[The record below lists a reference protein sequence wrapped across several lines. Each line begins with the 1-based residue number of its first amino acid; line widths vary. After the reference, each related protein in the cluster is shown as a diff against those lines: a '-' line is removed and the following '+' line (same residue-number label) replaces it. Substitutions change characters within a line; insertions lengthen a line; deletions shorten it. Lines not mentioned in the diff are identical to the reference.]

1 MKKFTALAII
11 LAITVALCTAVFA
24 DNSKLQVNKT
34 TFAAGEPILVTATG
48 SGTDWVGI
56 QRTEIKEGSAGW
68 VYVET
73 VGSGTQFNLLEN
85 LRDVNTEFTA
95 GKWTIALVA
104 NDNPWSNTAEWIESI
119 EIEITDTSS
128 SSAAELK
135 NKSWDGITVDGTL
148 VSPATGQADVWIK
161 ENEVKGEIST
171 INVRGWAFLS
181 TAITGF
187 AYTIDG
193 NSAVSSADYIQD
205 RPDVKDAIDQ
215 TAEGFNFDIDVSNV
229 GKGAH
234 TIKIFVV
241 DANGEL
247 VDTTFELPFTQ
258 EKEAA
263 APENPGTADASVIA
277 VAAVAC
283 VALAGVVVAKKVK

>member
-24 DNSKLQVNKT
+24 ENNLQVNKK
-34 TFAAGEPILVTATG
+34 TFAVGEPILVTATG

-56 QRTEIKEGSAGW
+56 QRTEVTNASAGW

-95 GKWTIALVA
+95 GKWTIALVG
-104 NDNPWSNTAEWIESI
+104 NDNPWANTNEWIESI
-119 EIEITDTSS
+119 EIEITDASS

-135 NKSWDGITVDGTL
+135 KKSWDGITVDGTL

-171 INVRGWAFLS
+171 INVRGWAFIS

-205 RPDVKDAIDQ
+205 RPDVKGQIDQ
-215 TAEGFNFDIDVSNV
+215 TAEGFNIDIDVSNV

-234 TIKIFVV
+234 TIKIFAV

>member
-24 DNSKLQVNKT
+24 DDSKLQVNKT
-34 TFAAGEPILVTATG
+34 TFAVGEPILVTATG

-56 QRTEIKEGSAGW
+56 QRTEITNGSAGW

-95 GKWTIALVA
+95 GKWTIALVG

-119 EIEITDTSS
+119 EIEITEASS

-171 INVRGWAFLS
+171 ISVRGWAFIS

-215 TAEGFNFDIDVSNV
+215 TAEGFNIDIDVSNV

-234 TIKIFVV
+234 TIKIFAV

-258 EKEAA
+258 EKEVA

>member
-1 MKKFTALAII
+1 MKKITALAII

-24 DNSKLQVNKT
+24 DDSKLQVNKT
-34 TFAAGEPILVTATG
+34 TFAVGEPILVTAVG

-56 QRTEIKEGSAGW
+56 QRTEVTESSAGW

-95 GKWTIALVA
+95 GKWTIALVG

-119 EIEITDTSS
+119 EIEITDASS

-171 INVRGWAFLS
+171 INVRGWAFIS

-193 NSAVSSADYIQD
+193 NSAVFSADYIQD
-205 RPDVKDAIDQ
+205 RPDVKGAIDQ
-215 TAEGFNFDIDVSNV
+215 TAEGFSFDIDVSNV

-234 TIKIFVV
+234 KIKIFAV

-258 EKEAA
+258 EKGAA

>member
-1 MKKFTALAII
+1 M
-11 LAITVALCTAVFA
+11 
-24 DNSKLQVNKT
+24 
-34 TFAAGEPILVTATG
+34 
-48 SGTDWVGI
+48 
-56 QRTEIKEGSAGW
+56 
-68 VYVET
+68 
-73 VGSGTQFNLLEN
+73 
-85 LRDVNTEFTA
+85 
-95 GKWTIALVA
+95 TIALVG
-104 NDNPWSNTAEWIESI
+104 NDNPWANTAEWIESI
-119 EIEITDTSS
+119 EIEITEASS

-135 NKSWDGITVDGTL
+135 NKYWDGITVDGTL

-193 NSAVSSADYIQD
+193 NNAVSSADYIQD
-205 RPDVKDAIDQ
+205 RPDVKGQIDQ

-234 TIKIFVV
+234 TIKIFAV

-277 VAAVAC
+277 VTAVAC

>member
-24 DNSKLQVNKT
+24 DDSKLQVNKT
-34 TFAAGEPILVTATG
+34 TFAVGEPILVTAAG

-56 QRTEIKEGSAGW
+56 QRTEVTNASAGW

-85 LRDVNTEFTA
+85 LQDVNTEFTA
-95 GKWTIALVA
+95 GKWTIALVG
-104 NDNPWSNTAEWIESI
+104 NDNPWANTAEWIESI
-119 EIEITDTSS
+119 EIEITEASS

-135 NKSWDGITVDGTL
+135 NKYWDGITVDGTL

-193 NSAVSSADYIQD
+193 NNAVSSADYIQD
-205 RPDVKDAIDQ
+205 RPDVKGQIDQ

-234 TIKIFVV
+234 TIKIFAV

-263 APENPGTADASVIA
+263 TPENPGTADASVIA

-283 VALAGVVVAKKVK
+283 VALAGVVVAKKAK

>member
-11 LAITVALCTAVFA
+11 LAISVALCTAVFA
-24 DNSKLQVNKT
+24 DGSKLQVNKT
-34 TFAAGEPILVTATG
+34 TFAVGEPILVTAAG

-56 QRTEIKEGSAGW
+56 QRTEITEGSAGW

-119 EIEITDTSS
+119 EIEITDASS

-135 NKSWDGITVDGTL
+135 HKSWDGITVDGTL

-171 INVRGWAFLS
+171 INVRGWAFIS

-193 NSAVSSADYIQD
+193 NSSVSSADYIQD
-205 RPDVKDAIDQ
+205 RPDVKGQIDQ
-215 TAEGFNFDIDVSNV
+215 TAEGFSFDIDVSNV